1 MYSASWIK
9 ILKSLG
15 DEFDNKIIAF
25 YPLSTILH
33 YKSWWYKMKKV
44 VRNLNGKKICEVDIN
59 AKEVIIKNKKF
70 ITIIKFNDKGMLE
83 IKNFI
88 E

>member
-1 MYSASWIK
+1 
-9 ILKSLG
+9 
-15 DEFDNKIIAF
+15 
-25 YPLSTILH
+25 
-33 YKSWWYKMKKV
+33 MKKV